1 MGLKQKLSG
10 ILNSG
15 SHRSV
20 KARKNIM
27 LSFGIKGVSILI
39 GFIYVPLLIN
49 YLGTFEYGIWI
60 TLGSIVGWINYFDIG
75 LGNGLRNRFA
85 EAIARGERKLAG
97 VYVSTTYAALSM
109 IFGIFFV
116 VFLVVNPFLNWS
128 VILNGPQELRSELS
142 LLVVLTV
149 GFFLL
154 RFIFRLI
161 SIIIM
166 ADQRPALSNTF
177 DPLSNVVALGAI
189 LVLMKTTPPS
199 LLYLGI
205 VLGSAPVVV
214 LLAASLYFFNRDYKE
229 FRPTFKQVNFKYF
242 KDLAGLG
249 VQFFVIQITVVV
261 IMSTNNLIIAQ
272 VVGPEAVTSYNV
284 AYKYFGLISM
294 GFVIITN
301 TYWSAFTEAY
311 VKKDFEWIKKV
322 MRSLIRIWAV
332 IVVLIIVMLAV
343 SAPFYKVWVG
353 EKVFVPFTLSVFTA
367 LFVVVYVWYSIF
379 VYFIN
384 GTGKIK
390 LQLIT
395 SVIVA
400 VLNIPLSIFLARNLG
415 MGAAGV
421 ILGSCITYLP
431 GAILGPIQYYKLVNE
446 KAGGIWGK

>member
-1 MGLKQKLSG
+1 MGLKQKIIE

-27 LSFGIKGVSILI
+27 LSFVIKGISILI

-49 YLGTFEYGIWI
+49 YLGAFEYGIWI

-116 VFLVVNPFLNWS
+116 IFLVVNPFLNWS

-142 LLVVLTV
+142 LLVLLTV

-166 ADQRPALSNTF
+166 ADQRPALSNLF

-249 VQFFVIQITVVV
+249 VQFFIIQITVVV

-322 MRSLIRIWAV
+322 MRSLIRIWV
-332 IVVLIIVMLAV
+332 IIVLLIVVMLAV
-343 SAPFYKVWVG
+343 SAPFYKIWVG
-353 EKVFVPFTLSVFTA
+353 EKVFVPFILSAFTA

-446 KAGGIWGK
+446 KATGVWGK

>member
-142 LLVVLTV
+142 LLVLLTV

-249 VQFFVIQITVVV
+249 VQFFVIQITVVI

-322 MRSLIRIWAV
+322 MRSLIRIWV
-332 IVVLIIVMLAV
+332 IIVLLIVVMLAV
-343 SAPFYKVWVG
+343 SAPFYKIWVG
-353 EKVFVPFTLSVFTA
+353 EKVFVPFILSAFTA

-446 KAGGIWGK
+446 RATGIWGK

>member
-142 LLVVLTV
+142 LLVLLTV

-322 MRSLIRIWAV
+322 MRSLIRIWV
-332 IVVLIIVMLAV
+332 IIVLLIVVMLAV
-343 SAPFYKVWVG
+343 SAPFYKIWVG
-353 EKVFVPFTLSVFTA
+353 EKVFVPFILSAFTA

-431 GAILGPIQYYKLVNE
+431 GAI
-446 KAGGIWGK
+446 

>member
-128 VILNGPQELRSELS
+128 IILNGPQELRSELS
-142 LLVVLTV
+142 LLVLLTV

-322 MRSLIRIWAV
+322 MRSLIRIWV
-332 IVVLIIVMLAV
+332 IIVLLIVVMLAV
-343 SAPFYKVWVG
+343 SAPFYKIWVG
-353 EKVFVPFTLSVFTA
+353 EKVFVPFILSAFTA

-446 KAGGIWGK
+446 RATGIWGK

>member
-1 MGLKQKLSG
+1 
-10 ILNSG
+10 
-15 SHRSV
+15 
-20 KARKNIM
+20 
-27 LSFGIKGVSILI
+27 
-39 GFIYVPLLIN
+39 
-49 YLGTFEYGIWI
+49 
-60 TLGSIVGWINYFDIG
+60 
-75 LGNGLRNRFA
+75 
-85 EAIARGERKLAG
+85 
-97 VYVSTTYAALSM
+97 M

-116 VFLVVNPFLNWS
+116 IFLVVNPFLNWS

-142 LLVVLTV
+142 LLVLLTV

-166 ADQRPALSNTF
+166 ADQRPALSNLF

-189 LVLMKTTPPS
+189 LVLMKTTSPS

-242 KDLAGLG
+242 NDLAGLG

-322 MRSLIRIWAV
+322 MRSLIRIWV
-332 IVVLIIVMLAV
+332 IIVLLIVVMLAV
-343 SAPFYKVWVG
+343 SAPFYKIWVG
-353 EKVFVPFTLSVFTA
+353 EKVFVPFILSAFTA

-446 KAGGIWGK
+446 KATGVWGK

>member
-1 MGLKQKLSG
+1 MGLKQKIIE

-27 LSFGIKGVSILI
+27 LSFVIKGISILI

-49 YLGTFEYGIWI
+49 YLGAFEYGIWI

-116 VFLVVNPFLNWS
+116 IFLVVNPFLNWS

-142 LLVVLTV
+142 LLVLLTV

-166 ADQRPALSNTF
+166 ADQRPALSNLF

-322 MRSLIRIWAV
+322 MRSLIRIWV
-332 IVVLIIVMLAV
+332 IIVLLIVVMLAV
-343 SAPFYKVWVG
+343 SAPFYKIWVG
-353 EKVFVPFTLSVFTA
+353 EKVFVPFILSAFTA

-446 KAGGIWGK
+446 KATGVWGK

>member
-142 LLVVLTV
+142 LLVLLTV

-229 FRPTFKQVNFKYF
+229 FKPTFKQVNFKYF

-322 MRSLIRIWAV
+322 MRSLIRIWV
-332 IVVLIIVMLAV
+332 IIVLLIVVMLAV
-343 SAPFYKVWVG
+343 SAPFYKIWVG
-353 EKVFVPFTLSVFTA
+353 EKVFVPFILSAFTA

-446 KAGGIWGK
+446 RATGIWGK

>member
-128 VILNGPQELRSELS
+128 IILNGPQELRSELS
-142 LLVVLTV
+142 LLVLLTV

-322 MRSLIRIWAV
+322 MRSLIRIWV
-332 IVVLIIVMLAV
+332 IIVLLIVVMLAV
-343 SAPFYKVWVG
+343 SAPFYKIWVG
-353 EKVFVPFTLSVFTA
+353 EKVFVPFILSAFTA

-400 VLNIPLSIFLARNLG
+400 LLNIPLSIFLARNLG

-446 KAGGIWGK
+446 RATGIWGK

>member
-142 LLVVLTV
+142 LLVLLTV

-322 MRSLIRIWAV
+322 MRSLIRIWV
-332 IVVLIIVMLAV
+332 IIVLLIVVMLAV
-343 SAPFYKVWVG
+343 SAPFYKIWVG
-353 EKVFVPFTLSVFTA
+353 EKVFVPFILSAFTA

-400 VLNIPLSIFLARNLG
+400 LLNIPLSIFLARNLG

-446 KAGGIWGK
+446 RATGIWGK

>member
-142 LLVVLTV
+142 LLVLLTV

-311 VKKDFEWIKKV
+311 VKKDFEWIKRV
-322 MRSLIRIWAV
+322 MRSLIRIWV
-332 IVVLIIVMLAV
+332 IIVLLIVVMLAV
-343 SAPFYKVWVG
+343 SAPFYKIWVG
-353 EKVFVPFTLSVFTA
+353 EKVFVPFILSAFTA

-446 KAGGIWGK
+446 RATGIWGK